1 MGRDALPDR
10 LHGDTRSNLAVAVST
25 HAVGDDE
32 QLVHG
37 IDLEAVFVVAAED
50 SDIGE
55 SAGPSAQHQVPFPKR
70 PLQPFFSPLRKS
82 SSALVTTGS
91 SPPQVL
97 ASL

>member
-70 PLQPFFSPLRKS
+70 PLQPFFSPLRNS